1 MLECDVYKDEE
12 ETQKYSRIWWN
23 IEKHKQ
29 KIQGSR
35 IWRIIQRQCEIS
47 DRKCK
52 NVYLKCEN

>member
-1 MLECDVYKDEE
+1 MNVMFTKEE

-29 KIQGSR
+29 KSHGSR
-35 IWRIIQRQCEIS
+35 IWRIIQRQCENS